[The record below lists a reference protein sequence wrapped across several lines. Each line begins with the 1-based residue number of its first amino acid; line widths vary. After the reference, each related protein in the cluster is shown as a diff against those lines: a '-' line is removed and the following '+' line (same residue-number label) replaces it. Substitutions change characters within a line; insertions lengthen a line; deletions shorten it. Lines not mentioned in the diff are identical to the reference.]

1 MATAPSVLAIH
12 LPDALLEQDAFVDKR
27 WAIWRASKPLFERYG
42 FGGVTFE
49 QLAHA
54 SGMVPITIYRYFPN
68 KQAVALFPL
77 AHANRLQHAW
87 HCLIAKLP
95 ANPELRLEKMD
106 EFAAVNGEAWRLAA
120 TLADE
125 MSAASPALERYA
137 NRMLK
142 EAREDFTA
150 IVRSVDPAMSP
161 ERFRVLFGILTSSI
175 PPSTATGLATSW
187 PLRSA

>member
-1 MATAPSVLAIH
+1 MANAPSVLAIH
-12 LPDALLEQDAFVDKR
+12 LPDALQEQDAFLDKR
-27 WAIWRASKPLFERYG
+27 WAIWRASKPLFERHG
-42 FGGVTFE
+42 FSDVTFE
-49 QLAHA
+49 QVAHA

-77 AHANRLQHAW
+77 AHTNGLQHAW
-87 HCLIAKLP
+87 HRLVAKLP

-125 MSAASPALERYA
+125 MSMTSPALERYA

-150 IVRSVDPAMSP
+150 IVRSVDPGMSP
-161 ERFRVLFGILTSSI
+161 ERFRVLYGMLTSSI
-175 PPSTATGLATSW
+175 PRATHSGLATSW

>member
-1 MATAPSVLAIH
+1 MATAPSVLAID
-12 LPDALLEQDAFVDKR
+12 LPDALQEQDPFVDTR
-27 WAIWRASKPLFERYG
+27 WAIWRASKPLFERRG
-42 FGGVTFE
+42 FSGVTFE

-77 AHANRLQHAW
+77 AHANGLERAW
-87 HCLIAKLP
+87 HRLIARLP
-95 ANPELRLEKMD
+95 ANPELRLERMD

-150 IVRSVDPAMSP
+150 IVRSVDPGMSP
-161 ERFRVLFGILTSSI
+161 DRFRVLYGILTSSI
-175 PPSTATGLATSW
+175 PRSTATGLTTSW

>member
-1 MATAPSVLAIH
+1 MATAPSILAIH
-12 LPDALLEQDAFVDKR
+12 PPDALQEQDAFVDKR
-27 WAIWRASKPLFERYG
+27 WAIWRASKPLFERHG

-49 QLAHA
+49 QLARA

-77 AHANRLQHAW
+77 AHSNRLQHAW

-95 ANPELRLEKMD
+95 ANPELRLQKLD

-161 ERFRVLFGILTSSI
+161 ERFRVLFGMLTSSI
-175 PPSTATGLATSW
+175 PRSTAPGLATSW

>member
-1 MATAPSVLAIH
+1 MATAPSVLSIH
-12 LPDALLEQDAFVDKR
+12 LPDALQEQDALIDKR
-27 WAIWRASKPLFERYG
+27 WAIWRASKRLFERHG
-42 FGGVTFE
+42 FSGVTFE

-54 SGMVPITIYRYFPN
+54 SGMVPLTIYRYFPN
-68 KQAVALFPL
+68 KQAVALYPL
-77 AHANRLQHAW
+77 AHANGLQHAW
-87 HCLIAKLP
+87 HCLIATLP

-106 EFAAVNGEAWRLAA
+106 EFAAVHGEAWRLAA

-150 IVRSVDPAMSP
+150 IVRSVEPGMTP
-161 ERFRVLFGILTSSI
+161 ERFRVLFGMLTSSI
-175 PPSTATGLATSW
+175 PRAAYSGLATSW

>member
-1 MATAPSVLAIH
+1 MASAPSVFAIH
-12 LPDALLEQDAFVDKR
+12 LPDALQKQNALVDKR

-42 FGGVTFE
+42 FSGVTFQ
-49 QLAHA
+49 QLAGA
-54 SGMVPITIYRYFPN
+54 SGMAPITIYRYFPN

-77 AHANRLQHAW
+77 AYANGLQHAW
-87 HCLIAKLP
+87 HSLVSTLP

-120 TLADE
+120 TLANE

-150 IVRSVDPAMSP
+150 IVRSVDPGMSP
-161 ERFRVLFGILTSSI
+161 ERFRVLFGMLTSSI
-175 PPSTATGLATSW
+175 PGATHSGLATSW

>member
-1 MATAPSVLAIH
+1 MATGPSVLAIH
-12 LPDALLEQDAFVDKR
+12 LPDALQDRDALLDKR
-27 WAIWRASKPLFERYG
+27 WAIWRASKSLFERHG

-54 SGMVPITIYRYFPN
+54 SGMVPIAIYRYFPN

-77 AHANRLQHAW
+77 AHANGLQHAW
-87 HCLIAKLP
+87 HCLIAKMP

-106 EFAAVNGEAWRLAA
+106 EFAAVHGEAWRLAA
-120 TLADE
+120 ALAAE
-125 MSAASPALERYA
+125 MSANPAHERYA

-150 IVRSVDPAMSP
+150 IVRSVDPGMSP
-161 ERFRVLFGILTSSI
+161 ERFAVLYGMLTSSI
-175 PPSTATGLATSW
+175 PPSTMAGLSARW
-187 PLRSA
+187 PLRTA